1 MNSKEN
7 VRKTANRPKAIGAG
21 IVVLDIIL
29 NNGATI
35 PIYRAGGTCGN
46 ILAGLSFLGWETVA
60 ISRAGSDLASD
71 IMIADLANN
80 GVTTNYITRE
90 DGLVTPR
97 IVEKLNSN
105 GKYAKH
111 SFPQRCPSC
120 ECYLPRFR
128 SPRVNTVE
136 NSFRENSKVDVY
148 IFDKVT
154 PSTLG

>member
-97 IVEKLNSN
+97 IVEKLNHLR
-105 GKYAKH
+105 GLY
-111 SFPQRCPSC
+111 
-120 ECYLPRFR
+120 
-128 SPRVNTVE
+128 
-136 NSFRENSKVDVY
+136 NS
-148 IFDKVT
+148 
-154 PSTLG
+154 